1 MMNGHR
7 KSDSAIVPGKWPNN
21 VRGGT
26 AEATEGRGL
35 TKGNTLKQNVPRTQ
49 SRTSTSS
56 ALERIRQVGRRTP
69 IHHQK
74 KLKLH
79 RIRKNLVGM
88 HPKVH

>member
-7 KSDSAIVPGKWPNN
+7 ESDSAIVPGKWLNN

-35 TKGNTLKQNVPRTQ
+35 TKGNTLKQNVPQAQ

-56 ALERIRQVGRRTP
+56 ALERIRQV
-69 IHHQK
+69 
-74 KLKLH
+74 
-79 RIRKNLVGM
+79 VC
-88 HPKVH
+88 HPYPYGAYWRHYLR

>member
-7 KSDSAIVPGKWPNN
+7 KSDSSIVPEKWPNN

-49 SRTSTSS
+49 SRTGTSS
-56 ALERIRQVGRRTP
+56 ALERIRQVVCAILILWCTLALLP
-69 IHHQK
+69 E
-74 KLKLH
+74 
-79 RIRKNLVGM
+79 VGA
-88 HPKVH
+88 V